1 MDLQWFAAE
10 DEGKTEEASEQKLR
24 KARKEGRIAKSQELN
39 GTVVFLFV
47 VAVLILLAPWFYKK
61 ICEMMIFYFNNVT
74 AQKIDD
80 ARFYYIFLRNLLPIV
95 LPLSLAGILAG
106 VIINLVQNR
115 GFIFTTK
122 TIEPKFSKIVPK
134 FGEYFK
140 KTLFSMMGLF
150 NIAKSVLKVAIIVA
164 VAVLLIRLDLAKTL
178 GFLKAGGID
187 LALRSV
193 SGMVAQLLVV

>member
-95 LPLSLAGILAG
+95 ACRNSCWRH
-106 VIINLVQNR
+106 N
-115 GFIFTTK
+115 
-122 TIEPKFSKIVPK
+122 KFSPEQRFYFYNKNNRAKVFKNCSKIRR
-134 FGEYFK
+134 
-140 KTLFSMMGLF
+140 
-150 NIAKSVLKVAIIVA
+150 VL
-164 VAVLLIRLDLAKTL
+164 
-178 GFLKAGGID
+178 
-187 LALRSV
+187 
-193 SGMVAQLLVV
+193 